1 MHAVCVSQHLH
12 MFPYLSVITIVRQVF
27 SALNILVPLIFP
39 DVRKPGDTLQCNGI
53 INILHSQ
60 SPYHS
65 FLEEYALHLLL
76 WIPTNNT
83 LKHTVSRSLS
93 LQSSPRGCTS
103 VFGISTIL
111 STIMMLLC
119 TFPCRTCHLEPE
131 TVHLSRGLFGVVR
144 KARFGLV

>member
-1 MHAVCVSQHLH
+1 
-12 MFPYLSVITIVRQVF
+12 MFPCSSVITIVQQVF

-39 DVRKPGDTLQCNGI
+39 DVRKPADTLQCDGI
-53 INILHSQ
+53 IDIDILHSQ

-76 WIPTNNT
+76 WIPTDNT

-131 TVHLSRGLFGVVR
+131 TVQCGVLSRDLFGVVR